1 MKKCRTLI
9 SLILAALL
17 LAGCGAVPA
26 PESSP
31 DPAKE
36 EKIVV
41 VADVAGLLGALA
53 PHTAVEIDADELAL
67 DEAPDYG
74 FSYSGGAYTWESV
87 NPGEYALVI
96 HDLDGLT
103 IRSGREGGTRM
114 LTGATNAN
122 VITFRGCRDLTLE
135 GLTLGHRGEPGICM
149 GDVLLFDG
157 CEDALVRGC
166 DLFGCGV
173 TAVNAWKCTRLTLEK
188 CTLRDCSAG
197 AINAVLC
204 TNVQIWDSAVL
215 RCGNGYGIAALCVA
229 SCNGFALINSTIRDC
244 DSSCLLD
251 EMNSSSV
258 CLLGC
263 EATGSKFSEALF
275 RILDGGVTVSG
286 SALSDNEFSKCYAN
300 DNCCAVSGSGAPLS
314 TFADFVRM
322 ERKLFEGEYV
332 GPAPY
337 VTPGDAWYTT
347 SGDAWYTTS
356 GDVGYSSPGDV
367 FSPPPPAPAWEGER
381 TEVYAATVDELLA
394 AIAPHTTVYLDGVEF
409 DLSAASAYGR
419 EGGLYYGWTD
429 TYDGPALVLHD
440 LDDFSLVGNGIG
452 ITLLSAVPRY
462 ADVLYFENCREISLS
477 DMTLGHRIEP
487 GSCAGDVL
495 EFERCSGVSIVRCG
509 LFGCGVVGINASSC
523 ADLLVSE
530 TNIYDCSYL
539 GANLYHVEDALFTDC
554 SVTNCGT
561 DGYGFNG
568 FSLSGCSGVFF
579 DKELLPD
586 GEYLI
591 ADEG

>member
-17 LAGCGAVPA
+17 LAGCGAVSA

-36 EKIVV
+36 EKVV
-41 VADVAGLLGALA
+41 VVTDVAGLLGALS

-67 DEAPDYG
+67 DSAPDYG
-74 FSYSGGAYTWESV
+74 FSYSFGAYTWESV

-103 IRSGREGGTRM
+103 IRSSREGGTKM

-122 VITFRGCRDLTLE
+122 VITFRSCRDLTLE

-149 GDVLLFDG
+149 GDVLFFDG

-173 TAVNAWKCTRLTLEK
+173 TAVNAWSCTRLTLEK
-188 CTLRDCSAG
+188 CTLRDCSAA

-204 TNVQIWDSAVL
+204 TNVQVWDSAIL
-215 RCGNGYGIAALCVA
+215 RCGNGYGIPAVGVA

-258 CLLGC
+258 FLLGC

-275 RILDGGVTVSG
+275 RILDGGVTVSD
-286 SALSDNEFSKCYAN
+286 SALSDNDFGKCYSN
-300 DNCCAVSGSGAPLS
+300 DNCFAVTASGKALLS
-314 TFADFVRM
+314 FADFVRM
-322 ERKLFEGEYV
+322 ERKPFEGEYI

-337 VTPGDAWYTT
+337 VTPGDAAFTPE
-347 SGDAWYTTS
+347 GD
-356 GDVGYSSPGDV
+356 GGYVSPGDV

-381 TEVYAATVDELLA
+381 TEVHAATVDELLA
-394 AIAPHTTVYLDGVEF
+394 AIAPHTTVYLDGEEF
-409 DLSAASAYGR
+409 DLSTASTYGK

-429 TYDGPALVLHD
+429 TYDGPELVLHD
-440 LDDFSLVGNGIG
+440 LDDFSLVGGGIG
-452 ITLLSAVPRY
+452 VTLLSAVPRY
-462 ADVLYFENCREISLS
+462 ADVLHFENCREISLA

-487 GSCAGDVL
+487 GYCAGDVL
-495 EFERCSGVSIVRCG
+495 ALERCSGVSIARCG
-509 LFGCGVVGINASSC
+509 LFGCGVIGISASSC

-539 GANLYHVEDALFTDC
+539 GANLYNVEDALFTDC

-568 FSLSGCSGVFF
+568 FSLSGCSGVFY
-579 DKELLPD
+579 DRDLLVD
-586 GEYLI
+586 GEYRI
-591 ADEG
+591 VEAAG

>member
-1 MKKCRTLI
+1 MKKIRLI
-9 SLILAALL
+9 SFLLAVLL
-17 LAGCGAVPA
+17 LAGCGTAAPA
-26 PESSP
+26 SSP
-31 DPAKE
+31 GAE
-36 EKIVV
+36 NEKNTVV
-41 VADVAGLLGALA
+41 VTDLAGLLGALA
-53 PHTAVEIDADELAL
+53 PNTLVEIDADELVL

-74 FSYSGGAYTWESV
+74 FSYSSGAYTWTSIGDGQYELTIR
-87 NPGEYALVI
+87 N
-96 HDLDGLT
+96 LDGLT
-103 IRSGREGGTRM
+103 IRSTHEGGTS
-114 LTGATNAN
+114 LTTGAAYAN
-122 VITFRGCRDLTLE
+122 VIALRDCRNLTLE
-135 GLTLGHRGEPGICM
+135 GLTLGHSVEPGGCC
-149 GDVLLFDG
+149 GDVLFCSG
-157 CEDALVRGC
+157 CEDILVRRC

-173 TAVNAWKCTRLTLEK
+173 TAVNAWMCTRLTLEG
-188 CTLRDCSAG
+188 CTLRDCSAS
-197 AINAVLC
+197 AVNATLC
-204 TNVQIWDSAVL
+204 TNVQVRDCSIL
-215 RCGNGYGIAALCVA
+215 RCGRGYGIGVLCAA
-229 SCNGFALINSTIRDC
+229 SCNGFALINSTVRDC
-244 DSSCLLD
+244 DGSCLLD

-286 SALSDNEFSKCYAN
+286 SALSDNAFSKCYTN
-300 DNCCAVSGSGAPLS
+300 DNCCAVTESGAPLS

-322 ERKLFEGEYV
+322 ERKPFEGEYV

-381 TEVYAATVDELLA
+381 TEVHAATVDELLA
-394 AIAPHTTVYLDGVEF
+394 AIAPHTTVYLDGEEF
-409 DLSAASAYGR
+409 DLSTASNYGG
-419 EGGLYYGWTD
+419 EGGAYYDWVD

-495 EFERCSGVSIVRCG
+495 EFERCRGVSIVRCG

-568 FSLSGCSGVFF
+568 ILLAGCSGVFF